1 MRQERDSYSGL
12 PRWLKVVTVITLIP
26 LTSLVTLAIGWG
38 MALAVTLAIS
48 WIISFATQSAIPPFS
63 GPALLIIPSAL
74 VGAGLVF
81 GELLERSRRDRE
93 WRLGS
98 RSGSDINV
106 ERLKDVGK
114 HPTGRSGISE

>member
-1 MRQERDSYSGL
+1 MRQEQPYSWL

-38 MALAVTLAIS
+38 MAFAVTLAIS
-48 WIISFATQSAIPPFS
+48 WIISFATQSAVPPLS

-74 VGAGLVF
+74 VVAGLVF
-81 GELLERSRRDRE
+81 GELLERSRRNRK

-98 RSGSDINV
+98 SSGSDIDV